1 MTTGN
6 EKIAKLLEEIGEPTF
21 AVRRYKLTPDWD
33 GFQEVLTFR
42 RRNPRTFR
50 METVIF
56 GVNGRE
62 DLSVLIAQGKAREL
76 TRFAETLTYDEALK
90 RSGYE
95 VRDLL
100 GH

>member
-1 MTTGN
+1 MTYNMT
-6 EKIAKLLEEIGEPTF
+6 AKLIEEIGAPAF
-21 AVRRYKLTPDWD
+21 AVRRYKITPAWE
-33 GFQEVLTFR
+33 GFTEVLTFR

-76 TRFAETLTYDEALK
+76 TKFAETLPYDEALQ

-95 VRDLL
+95 VTK
-100 GH
+100 

>member
-1 MTTGN
+1 MTTGS
-6 EKIAKLLEEIGEPTF
+6 KTAKLLEEIGEPAF

-33 GFQEVLTFR
+33 GFPEVLTFR

-56 GVNGRE
+56 GVSGRE

-76 TRFAETLTYDEALK
+76 TKFAETLTYDEALT
-90 RSGYE
+90 RAGYE
-95 VRDLL
+95 IQ
-100 GH
+100 